1 MNNNESIVIS
11 NKNEKIMQDAEVQY
25 VYEDE
30 IKKNDEKEIKYYQ
43 KEFNNKKIQ
52 NEINQNSINNSQY
65 NLMKNHL
72 KLICNKIEEGLNNY
86 HKIKDEK
93 DKKENYLQNFFSNIE
108 INKLIKEINYY
119 KKEIENIQYH
129 LENAYNIT
137 KINQLESLIKKKKG
151 IYKKIK
157 NENKTLKNVIKDQTK
172 GIDEYLF
179 RFDSI
184 NEIEEVSK
192 KIKIERDEMRMNKEM
207 NRAIESKIKSQYNKK
222 ELLEKK
228 IQILKENIDYYK
240 KKKINEKDE
249 ENFIIKEENEI
260 KKLEEN
266 KKILEDENL
275 IELKRYKL
283 EIRNQ
288 NSTINELND
297 EIQSILLNIKGI
309 KQQKK
314 IDELKKKE
322 INRIKLMKRN
332 KSQNILN
339 INNNK
344 IKNLDRIRNL
354 SRDNIRKSN
363 NEIILIKTPTFKNNG
378 EKIIKPFEINKFNKN
393 NIVPKKLCQ
402 FIPNNNNYKRKGD
415 IHEVGNEYEINKL
428 NYINN
433 NKVVEEIENLK
444 NEIQYS
450 LKNDIFIDNYSNY
463 KLNIKDEKKNEEK
476 IIEQNTN
483 VVIPY
488 NDFSDIKNNY
498 ENLNDQLKKQN
509 NLFKENQQIN
519 ISNVKRKPFEKI
531 IFK

>member
-30 IKKNDEKEIKYYQ
+30 IKKNDKNEIQYYE

-52 NEINQNSINNSQY
+52 NEINQNSVNNSQF

-72 KLICNKIEEGLNNY
+72 KLICNKIEEGLDNY

-93 DKKENYLQNFFSNIE
+93 DKNENYLQNFFSNLE
-108 INKLIKEINYY
+108 INKLIKEIISY
-119 KKEIENIQYH
+119 KKQIENIQYQ
-129 LENAYNIT
+129 LENVYNII

-151 IYKKIK
+151 IYQKIK
-157 NENKTLKNVIKDQTK
+157 NENKTLKNLIKDQSK

-179 RFDSI
+179 RFDNT

-228 IQILKENIDYYK
+228 IQTLKENIDYYK

-249 ENFIIKEENEI
+249 ENFNIKEENEI

-266 KKILEDENL
+266 KKILEEENL

-297 EIQSILLNIKGI
+297 EIQNILLNIKGI
-309 KQQKK
+309 EQQKK

-322 INRIKLMKRN
+322 IKRIKLMKRN

-354 SRDNIRKSN
+354 SRDNIRKN
-363 NEIILIKTPTFKNNG
+363 NNDILLIKTPTFKNNG
-378 EKIIKPFEINKFNKN
+378 EKIIRPFEINKFNKIN
-393 NIVPKKLCQ
+393 LFPKKINKI
-402 FIPNNNNYKRKGD
+402 IPNNNNYKRKGD

-428 NYINN
+428 NYINS

-444 NEIQYS
+444 NEIQYT
-450 LKNDIFIDNYSNY
+450 LKNDIFIDNHSNY
-463 KLNIKDEKKNEEK
+463 KLNIKNEKKNEEK
-476 IIEQNTN
+476 INEENTN
-483 VVIPY
+483 VINQC
-488 NDFSDIKNNY
+488 NDFSDNKNNY
-498 ENLNDQLKKQN
+498 ENLNDQLNKQN
-509 NLFKENQQIN
+509 NLFRQNQQIN